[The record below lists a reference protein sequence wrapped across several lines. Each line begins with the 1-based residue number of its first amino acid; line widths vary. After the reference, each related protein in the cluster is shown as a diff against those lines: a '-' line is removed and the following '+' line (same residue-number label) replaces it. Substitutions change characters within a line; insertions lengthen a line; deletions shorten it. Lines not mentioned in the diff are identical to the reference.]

1 MQEILLSFP
10 SWDWKKFDSKHFFKV
25 SFELTEV
32 YRESIFANL
41 FGNWYQGLSNVES
54 KLDIYIIV
62 CIKFSS

>member
-10 SWDWKKFDSKHFFKV
+10 SWDWKKFDSKHFLKV

-41 FGNWYQGLSNVES
+41 GYQSFL
-54 KLDIYIIV
+54 IYKKINILF
-62 CIKFSS
+62 IWQLIPRIM